1 MTLTTEETV
10 ILNKRIEID
19 VLEAK
24 LAKKRE
30 GYNADTTLDE
40 EVLYAKRLTLSQILE
55 KM

>member
-1 MTLTTEETV
+1 
-10 ILNKRIEID
+10 

-40 EVLYAKRLTLSQILE
+40 EALYAKMLVLSQILE
-55 KM
+55 KMK